1 MRALLILLLA
11 SGPAWASPRGDWFS
25 SLKIPATGGSCCDV
39 SDCHQTEAEFRGT
52 SWWAKVEGEW
62 TLIPK
67 EKVLV
72 NPKTLDGEAYVC
84 NSPTRQGGGF
94 GSTTSQP
101 SAPIIYCFVPPTMG
115 F

>member
-1 MRALLILLLA
+1 MRPLIVFLLA
-11 SGPAWASPRGDWFS
+11 SSSAFASERGDWFS

-39 SDCHQTEAEFRGT
+39 SDCHQTEAEFRGKA
-52 SWWAKVEGEW
+52 WWAKVEGLW
-62 TLIPK
+62 TEIPR

-84 NSPTRQGGGF
+84 NSASRAGSGT